1 MDSIAQSKTGVRS
14 ALGPLLERGVPRDVL
29 TGIDLVAQP
38 TPIGLRSESADLINL
53 CEVLRAGGEEYI
65 PRKPLFSPSRERKP
79 QPRHS
84 GKPPFRTR
92 SSKRAACASGSQ
104 RQRPLLRQVQNRSA
118 IHSHDPG

>member
-1 MDSIAQSKTGVRS
+1 MKASSSASATMAATMALSTNAAGPSRHSFSKMDSIAQSKPGVRS

-84 GKPPFRTR
+84 GRPPFRTR
-92 SSKRAACASGSQ
+92 S
-104 RQRPLLRQVQNRSA
+104 
-118 IHSHDPG
+118 